1 MRTYRVR
8 DRSLLIEQ
16 RNQNSLTHLLKS
28 KGLTLEAKTALINER
43 NPYLHAFGSP
53 LTKPHYEE
61 TYADWVDRQYIG
73 TPDHVTTIEE
83 ARQYIRTLMREVA
96 HG

>member
-8 DRSLLIEQ
+8 DRSTLIEQ

-28 KGLTLEAKTALINER
+28 KGLTLEAKTTLINER
-43 NPYLHAFGSP
+43 NPYLHAFGTP
-53 LTKPHYEE
+53 LTTQRYEE
-61 TYADWVDRQYIG
+61 TYTDWVSRQYIG
-73 TPDHVTTIEE
+73 SPDHITSIEE
-83 ARQYIRTLMREVA
+83 ARQYIKTLMQEVA